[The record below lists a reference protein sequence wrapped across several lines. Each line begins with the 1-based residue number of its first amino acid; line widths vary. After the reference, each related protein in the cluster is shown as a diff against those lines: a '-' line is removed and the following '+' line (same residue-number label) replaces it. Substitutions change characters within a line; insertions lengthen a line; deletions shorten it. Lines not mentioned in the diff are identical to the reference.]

1 MIKLYCKV
9 NYDMIF
15 NVIFEY
21 FLIAISKAVILLFES

>member
-1 MIKLYCKV
+1 
-9 NYDMIF
+9 MIF